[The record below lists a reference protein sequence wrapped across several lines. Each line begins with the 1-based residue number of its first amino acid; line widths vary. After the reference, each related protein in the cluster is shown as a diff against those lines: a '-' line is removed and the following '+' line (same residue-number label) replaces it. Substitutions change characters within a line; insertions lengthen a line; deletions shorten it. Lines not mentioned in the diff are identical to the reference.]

1 MELNNKI
8 MEIWKDIEN
17 YEGLYQ
23 VSDLGR
29 VKSLE
34 RDVYYSNGAVH
45 HIEEKILVPILDRG
59 GYSYI
64 HLYKNGKM
72 KREYVHRLV
81 ATAFIPNSEN
91 KPQVNHRDE
100 VKTNNVVEN
109 LEWCT
114 ASYNALYGTK
124 IERML
129 QNRRSYKLGN
139 NPQAKSVF
147 CVELNKKFDSIRRAE
162 EELGVNINCIVG
174 ACKGRQKTAGG
185 FHWRYADEND

>member
-1 MELNNKI
+1 MEN
-8 MEIWKDIEN
+8 WKDIKG